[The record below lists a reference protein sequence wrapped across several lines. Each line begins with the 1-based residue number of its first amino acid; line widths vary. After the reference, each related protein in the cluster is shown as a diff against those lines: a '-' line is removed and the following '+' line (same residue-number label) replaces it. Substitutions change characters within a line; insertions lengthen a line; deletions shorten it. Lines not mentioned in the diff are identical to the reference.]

1 MPRPFP
7 PKSLLA
13 SVLRRSLGGAR
24 SRALLV
30 LVVAQ
35 VGGDL
40 GRHFLSELL
49 RVDPQRRPLLFCQA
63 GHLPCLWCPAPRTL
77 RLAIVNRSVVV
88 WNDAH
93 KP

>member
-24 SRALLV
+24 NRALLV
-30 LVVAQ
+30 LIAQ